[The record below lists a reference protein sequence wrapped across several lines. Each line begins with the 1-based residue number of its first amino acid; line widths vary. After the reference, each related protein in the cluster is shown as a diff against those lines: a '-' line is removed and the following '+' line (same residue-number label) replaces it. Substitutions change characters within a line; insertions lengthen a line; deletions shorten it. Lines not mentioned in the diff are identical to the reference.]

1 MTMTLG
7 LTAPSQKELSTASPK
22 VVRVLPVLHALFES
36 LGRAGVRHCHWK
48 SNWRLPETLRGETD
62 LDLLVHRA
70 DTSRFLSLVGALGFK
85 PASGED
91 HPSVWHCYGCDDES
105 GRLLDLHVYY
115 RVVTG
120 GTIKGYHLPVE
131 EMLLRGARPT
141 EAGVYVPEPAAEMV
155 LFVIRKSLDYAVA
168 SEALIPREWKAAAD
182 ELRWLMSQGAR
193 DEDVRRLLDEYLPS
207 VEFALFEKLRDA
219 IESGRWG
226 VGRFRLGRALA
237 SRLRP
242 YRRFARPSATVAR
255 SRRAWRK
262 AWRTLR
268 GGTPTQAL
276 RSGGAVIGVV
286 GSDGSGK
293 STVIAEMSR
302 WLGEF
307 LSVATIH
314 GGKPPPSVTTALPRL
329 LLPLLRRMLPRYRT
343 TRVELR
349 AREGKGMEPAAMR
362 TGPLLLFALRAL
374 MLAYERKKLLIRAH
388 RRAANGTLV
397 LSDRYPTRQPGVP
410 EGAMLHFLR
419 DDPRPL
425 YRWLARAE
433 ERTYRA
439 IPQPDLV
446 LRLDVPLELAV
457 QRNLTR
463 IKPGGPEPTEYL
475 RQRHAKSSELEFTGV
490 PTYRIRTDAM
500 VEETM
505 RAVKPIL
512 WNAL

>member
-1 MTMTLG
+1 
-7 LTAPSQKELSTASPK
+7 
-22 VVRVLPVLHALFES
+22 VLPVLRTLFES
-36 LGRAGVRHCHWK
+36 LGRAGVRYCHWK
-48 SNWRLPETLRGETD
+48 SNWRLPEALRGETD

-70 DTSRFLSLVGALGFK
+70 DMSRFLSVVGALGLK
-85 PASGED
+85 PGSGED
-91 HPSVWHCYGCDDES
+91 HPSVCHCYGCDDES
-105 GRLLDLHVYY
+105 GRLFDLHVYY
-115 RVVTG
+115 RIITG

-131 EMLLRGARPT
+131 DMLLRGARPT
-141 EAGVYVPEPAAEMV
+141 EAGVYVSEPAAELV
-155 LFVIRKSLDYAVA
+155 LFVIRKSLDYAVP
-168 SEALIPREWKAAAD
+168 SEALIPREWKTAAD
-182 ELRWLMSQGAR
+182 ELRWLSQGAR

-207 VEFALFEKLRDA
+207 VDFALFTKLRDA

-242 YRRFARPSATVAR
+242 YQRFARPSATLAR
-255 SRRAWRK
+255 SGRAWRK

-268 GGTPTQAL
+268 GGTPMQAL
-276 RSGGAVIGVV
+276 LSGGAVIGVV

-293 STVIAEMSR
+293 STVVAEVSR

-314 GGKPPPSVTTALPRL
+314 GGKPPPSVPTALPRL
-329 LLPLLRRMLPRYRT
+329 LLPLLRRMMPRYRT
-343 TRVELR
+343 TRIELR
-349 AREGKGMEPAAMR
+349 AAEGTEPEGIR
-362 TGPLLLFALRAL
+362 TGPLLVYALRAL

-425 YRWLARAE
+425 YRWLARVE

-463 IKPGGPEPTEYL
+463 LKPGGPEPTEYL
-475 RQRHAKSSELEFTGV
+475 RQRHAKSSELEFAGV

-500 VEETM
+500 VEETV

>member
-1 MTMTLG
+1 MTMISG
-7 LTAPSQKELSTASPK
+7 LTASSQKESSIASSME
-22 VVRVLPVLHALFES
+22 VRVLPVLRALFES
-36 LGRAGVRHCHWK
+36 LGRAGVRYWHWM
-48 SNWRLPETLRGETD
+48 SHWRLPETLRGETD
-62 LDLLVHRA
+62 LDLLVPRA
-70 DTSRFLSLVGALGFK
+70 DTSRFLAVVGALRLK
-85 PASGED
+85 PGSGED
-91 HPSVWHCYGCDDES
+91 HPSVCHCYGCDDES
-105 GRLLDLHVYY
+105 GRLFDLHVYY
-115 RVVTG
+115 RLITG

-207 VEFALFEKLRDA
+207 VDFALFEKLRDA

-268 GGTPTQAL
+268 GGTPMQAL

-293 STVIAEMSR
+293 STVVGEVSR

-314 GGKPPPSVTTALPRL
+314 GGKPPPSVPTALPRL
-329 LLPLLRRMLPRYRT
+329 LLPLLRRMMPGYRS
-343 TRVELR
+343 TRIELR
-349 AREGKGMEPAAMR
+349 AAVAPEPAAMR
-362 TGPLLLFALRAL
+362 PGPLLLFALRAV
-374 MLAYERKKLLIRAH
+374 MLAYER
-388 RRAANGTLV
+388 
-397 LSDRYPTRQPGVP
+397 
-410 EGAMLHFLR
+410 
-419 DDPRPL
+419 
-425 YRWLARAE
+425 
-433 ERTYRA
+433 
-439 IPQPDLV
+439 
-446 LRLDVPLELAV
+446 
-457 QRNLTR
+457 
-463 IKPGGPEPTEYL
+463 
-475 RQRHAKSSELEFTGV
+475 
-490 PTYRIRTDAM
+490 
-500 VEETM
+500 
-505 RAVKPIL
+505 
-512 WNAL
+512 

>member
-48 SNWRLPETLRGETD
+48 SNWRLPEALRGETD

-105 GRLLDLHVYY
+105 GRLLDLHVYC

-131 EMLLRGARPT
+131 AVLLRGARPT

-168 SEALIPREWKAAAD
+168 IEALIPREWKAAAD
-182 ELRWLMSQGAR
+182 ELRWLMSQGAT
-193 DEDVRRLLDEYLPS
+193 DQEVRRLLAEYLPS
-207 VEFALFEKLRDA
+207 VDFALFRKLRDA

-226 VGRFRLGRALA
+226 LGRFRLGRALA

-242 YRRFARPSATVAR
+242 YRRFARPSATLAR

-268 GGTPTQAL
+268 GGTPSQAL
-276 RSGGAVIGVV
+276 LSGGAVIGVV

-293 STVIAEMSR
+293 STVVGEVSR

-314 GGKPPPSVTTALPRL
+314 GGKPTPSVPTGIPRL
-329 LLPLLRRMLPRYRT
+329 LLPLLRRMMPRYRT
-343 TRVELR
+343 TRIELR
-349 AREGKGMEPAAMR
+349 AAEGTELEGMR
-362 TGPLLLFALRAL
+362 TGSLLVYALRAL

-388 RRAANGTLV
+388 RKAANGTLV

-410 EGAMLHFLR
+410 EGAMLHYLR
-419 DDPRPL
+419 DDRRPL
-425 YRWLARAE
+425 YRWLARVE

-463 IKPGGPEPTEYL
+463 SKPGGPEPTEYL
-475 RQRHAKSSELEFTGV
+475 RQRHAKSSELEFAGV
-490 PTYRIRTDAM
+490 PTYRIRTDTM
-500 VEETM
+500 VEETV

>member
-1 MTMTLG
+1 M
-7 LTAPSQKELSTASPK
+7 E
-22 VVRVLPVLHALFES
+22 VRVLPVLRALFES
-36 LGRAGVRHCHWK
+36 LGRAGVRYCHWK
-48 SNWRLPETLRGETD
+48 SNWRLPEALRGETD

-70 DTSRFLSLVGALGFK
+70 DTSRFLSVVGALGLK
-85 PASGED
+85 PGGGED
-91 HPSVWHCYGCDDES
+91 HPSVCHCYGCDDES
-105 GRLLDLHVYY
+105 GRLFDLHVYY
-115 RVVTG
+115 RLITG

-131 EMLLRGARPT
+131 EMLLRGAQPT
-141 EAGVYVPEPAAEMV
+141 EAGVYVPEPAAELV

-193 DEDVRRLLDEYLPS
+193 DEDVRRLLDAYLPS

-276 RSGGAVIGVV
+276 LSGGAVIGVV

-475 RQRHAKSSELEFTGV
+475 RQRHAKSSELEFAGV
-490 PTYRIRTDAM
+490 PTYRIRTDTM
-500 VEETM
+500 VEETV

>member
-1 MTMTLG
+1 MTMILE
-7 LTAPSQKELSTASPK
+7 LTAPSQNESSIASPK
-22 VVRVLPVLHALFES
+22 VVRVLPVLRALFES
-36 LGRAGVRHCHWK
+36 LGRAGVRYCHWK
-48 SNWRLPETLRGETD
+48 SNWRLPEALRGETD

-70 DTSRFLSLVGALGFK
+70 DRSRFLSLVGALGLK

-105 GRLLDLHVYY
+105 GRLFDLHVYY
-115 RVVTG
+115 RLITG

-131 EMLLRGARPT
+131 EMLLRG
-141 EAGVYVPEPAAEMV
+141 
-155 LFVIRKSLDYAVA
+155 
-168 SEALIPREWKAAAD
+168 
-182 ELRWLMSQGAR
+182 
-193 DEDVRRLLDEYLPS
+193 
-207 VEFALFEKLRDA
+207 
-219 IESGRWG
+219 
-226 VGRFRLGRALA
+226 
-237 SRLRP
+237 
-242 YRRFARPSATVAR
+242 ARPSATVAR

-276 RSGGAVIGVV
+276 LSGGAVIGVV

-293 STVIAEMSR
+293 STVVAEMSR

-314 GGKPPPSVTTALPRL
+314 GGKPPPSVPTALPRL
-329 LLPLLRRMLPRYRT
+329 LLPLLRRMMPRYRT
-343 TRVELR
+343 TRIELR
-349 AREGKGMEPAAMR
+349 AAEGAEPEGMR
-362 TGPLLLFALRAL
+362 TGPLLVYALRAL
-374 MLAYERKKLLIRAH
+374 MLAYDRKKLLIRAH
-388 RRAANGTLV
+388 RKAANGTLV

-419 DDPRPL
+419 DDRRPL
-425 YRWLARAE
+425 YRWLARVE

-475 RQRHAKSSELEFTGV
+475 RQRHAKSSELEFAGV
-490 PTYRIRTDAM
+490 PTY
-500 VEETM
+500 
-505 RAVKPIL
+505 P
-512 WNAL
+512 

>member
-1 MTMTLG
+1 MTMTLE
-7 LTAPSQKELSTASPK
+7 LTASSQNALSIASPK
-22 VVRVLPVLHALFES
+22 AVRMLPVLRALFES
-36 LGRAGVRHCHWK
+36 LGRAGVRYCDGK
-48 SNWRLPETLRGETD
+48 SNWRLPEALRGETD

-70 DTSRFLSLVGALGFK
+70 DTSRFLSLVGALGLK
-85 PASGED
+85 PGGGED

-105 GRLLDLHVYY
+105 GRLFDLHVYY
-115 RVVTG
+115 RIITGVT
-120 GTIKGYHLPVE
+120 TKGYNLPVE

-237 SRLRP
+237 SRLR
-242 YRRFARPSATVAR
+242 
-255 SRRAWRK
+255 
-262 AWRTLR
+262 
-268 GGTPTQAL
+268 
-276 RSGGAVIGVV
+276 
-286 GSDGSGK
+286 
-293 STVIAEMSR
+293 
-302 WLGEF
+302 
-307 LSVATIH
+307 
-314 GGKPPPSVTTALPRL
+314 
-329 LLPLLRRMLPRYRT
+329 RMLPRYRT

-425 YRWLARAE
+425 YRWLARVE

-463 IKPGGPEPTEYL
+463 LKPGGPEPTEYL
-475 RQRHAKSSELEFTGV
+475 RQRHAKSSELEFAAV
-490 PTYRIRTDAM
+490 PTYRIRTDTI
-500 VEETM
+500 VEETV

>member
-7 LTAPSQKELSTASPK
+7 LTAPSQNALSIASPK
-22 VVRVLPVLHALFES
+22 VVRVLPVLRTLFES
-36 LGRAGVRHCHWK
+36 LGRAGVRYCHWK
-48 SNWRLPETLRGETD
+48 SNWRLPEALRGETD

-105 GRLLDLHVYY
+105 GRLLDLHVYF

-131 EMLLRGARPT
+131 DMLLGGAQPT
-141 EAGVYVPEPAAEMV
+141 EAGVYVPERAAELV
-155 LFVIRKSLDYAVA
+155 LFVMRKSLDYAVP
-168 SEALIPREWKAAAD
+168 SEALIPREWKTAAD
-182 ELRWLMSQGAR
+182 ELRWLSQGAR

-207 VEFALFEKLRDA
+207 VDFALFKKLTDA

-242 YRRFARPSATVAR
+242 YRRFARPSATLAR
-255 SRRAWRK
+255 SGRAWRK

-268 GGTPTQAL
+268 GGTPMQAL
-276 RSGGAVIGVV
+276 LSGGAVIGVV

-293 STVIAEMSR
+293 STVVAEMSR

-314 GGKPPPSVTTALPRL
+314 GGKPPPSVPTALPRL
-329 LLPLLRRMLPRYRT
+329 LLPLLRRMMPRYRT
-343 TRVELR
+343 TRIELR
-349 AREGKGMEPAAMR
+349 AAERTESEGMR
-362 TGPLLLFALRAL
+362 TGPLLVYALRAL
-374 MLAYERKKLLIRAH
+374 MLAYDRKKLLIRAH

-419 DDPRPL
+419 EDPRSL
-425 YRWLARAE
+425 YRWLARME
-433 ERTYRA
+433 ERTYRT

-463 IKPGGPEPTEYL
+463 LKPGGPEPTEYL
-475 RQRHAKSSELEFTGV
+475 RQRHAKSSELEFAGV

-500 VEETM
+500 VEETV

>member
-7 LTAPSQKELSTASPK
+7 LTAPSQNALSTASPK
-22 VVRVLPVLHALFES
+22 VVRVLPVLRTVFES
-36 LGRAGVRHCHWK
+36 LGRAGVRYCHWK
-48 SNWRLPETLRGETD
+48 SNWRLPEALRGETD

-70 DTSRFLSLVGALGFK
+70 DMSRFLSVVGALGLK
-85 PASGED
+85 PGSGED
-91 HPSVWHCYGCDDES
+91 HPSVCHCYGCDDES
-105 GRLLDLHVYY
+105 GRLFDLHVYY
-115 RVVTG
+115 RIITG

-131 EMLLRGARPT
+131 DMLLGGARPT
-141 EAGVYVPEPAAEMV
+141 AAGVYVPEPAAELV

-168 SEALIPREWKAAAD
+168 IEALIPREWKTAAD
-182 ELRWLMSQGAR
+182 ELRWLSQGAR

-207 VEFALFEKLRDA
+207 VDFALFKKLRDA
-219 IESGRWG
+219 IEAGRWG

-242 YRRFARPSATVAR
+242 YRRFARPSATEAR

-268 GGTPTQAL
+268 GGTPMQAL
-276 RSGGAVIGVV
+276 LSGGAVIGGV
-286 GSDGSGK
+286 GSGGSGK
-293 STVIAEMSR
+293 STAVGEMSR

-314 GGKPPPSVTTALPRL
+314 GGKPPPSVPTALPRL
-329 LLPLLRRMLPRYRT
+329 LLPLLRRMMPRYRT
-343 TRVELR
+343 TRIELR
-349 AREGKGMEPAAMR
+349 AAEGTEPEGMR
-362 TGPLLLFALRAL
+362 TDPLLVYALRAL
-374 MLAYERKKLLIRAH
+374 MLAYDRKRLLIRAH
-388 RRAANGTLV
+388 RKAANGTLV

-419 DDPRPL
+419 EDSRSL
-425 YRWLARAE
+425 CRWLAQVE
-433 ERTYRA
+433 ERTYRT

-463 IKPGGPEPTEYL
+463 LKPGGPEPTDYL
-475 RQRHAKSSELEFTGV
+475 RHRHAVSRELEFTGV

-500 VEETM
+500 VEETV

>member
-7 LTAPSQKELSTASPK
+7 LTAPSQNALSIASPK
-22 VVRVLPVLHALFES
+22 VVRVLPVLRTLFES
-36 LGRAGVRHCHWK
+36 LGRAGVRYCHWK

-70 DTSRFLSLVGALGFK
+70 DTSRFLAVVGALGLK
-85 PASGED
+85 PGSGED
-91 HPSVWHCYGCDDES
+91 HPSVCHCYGCDEAS
-105 GRLLDLHVYY
+105 GRLFDLHVYY
-115 RVVTG
+115 RIITG

-131 EMLLRGARPT
+131 DMLLGGARPT
-141 EAGVYVPEPAAEMV
+141 EAGVCVPEPAAELV

-168 SEALIPREWKAAAD
+168 SEALIPREWKTAAD
-182 ELRWLMSQGAR
+182 EMRWLSQGAR
-193 DEDVRRLLDEYLPS
+193 DEDVRRLLAEYLPS
-207 VEFALFEKLRDA
+207 VDFALFRKLRDA

-242 YRRFARPSATVAR
+242 YRRFARPSATLAR
-255 SRRAWRK
+255 SGRAWRK

-268 GGTPTQAL
+268 GGTPAQAL
-276 RSGGAVIGVV
+276 LSGGAVIGVV

-293 STVIAEMSR
+293 STVVGEVSR

-314 GGKPPPSVTTALPRL
+314 GGKPPPSVPTALPRL
-329 LLPLLRRMLPRYRT
+329 LLPLLRRMMPGYRS
-343 TRVELR
+343 TRIELR
-349 AREGKGMEPAAMR
+349 AAVATEPAAMR
-362 TGPLLLFALRAL
+362 TGPLFLFALRAV

-388 RRAANGTLV
+388 RKAANGTLV

-419 DDPRPL
+419 EDPRSL
-425 YRWLARAE
+425 YRWLARVE
-433 ERTYRA
+433 ERTYEE
-439 IPQPDLV
+439 IPQPDLI

-463 IKPGGPEPTEYL
+463 SKPGGPEPTEYL
-475 RQRHAKSSELEFTGV
+475 RQRHAKAAQLEFAGV
-490 PTYRIRTDAM
+490 PTYRIRTDTM
-500 VEETM
+500 VEETV

>member
-1 MTMTLG
+1 
-7 LTAPSQKELSTASPK
+7 
-22 VVRVLPVLHALFES
+22 
-36 LGRAGVRHCHWK
+36 
-48 SNWRLPETLRGETD
+48 
-62 LDLLVHRA
+62 
-70 DTSRFLSLVGALGFK
+70 
-85 PASGED
+85 
-91 HPSVWHCYGCDDES
+91 
-105 GRLLDLHVYY
+105 
-115 RVVTG
+115 G
-120 GTIKGYHLPVE
+120 GSIKGYHVPVE

-168 SEALIPREWKAAAD
+168 SEALMPREWKAAAD

-207 VEFALFEKLRDA
+207 VEFARFEKLRDA

-242 YRRFARPSATVAR
+242 YRRFGGPSATLAR
-255 SRRAWRK
+255 SRRAARK

-268 GGTPTQAL
+268 GGTPAQAL
-276 RSGGAVIGVV
+276 LSGGAVIGVV

-293 STVIAEMSR
+293 STVVGEVSR

-314 GGKPPPSVTTALPRL
+314 GGKPPPSVPTALPRL
-329 LLPLLRRMLPRYRT
+329 LLPLLRRMMPGYRS
-343 TRVELR
+343 TRIEV
-349 AREGKGMEPAAMR
+349 ATEPAAMR

-374 MLAYERKKLLIRAH
+374 MLAYERTKLLIRAH
-388 RRAANGTLV
+388 RKAANGTLV

-419 DDPRPL
+419 EDPRSL
-425 YRWLARAE
+425 YRWLARVE
-433 ERTYRA
+433 ERTYA
-439 IPQPDLV
+439 EIPHPDLV
-446 LRLDVPLELAV
+446 HRLDVPLELAV
-457 QRNLTR
+457 QQNLTR
-463 IKPGGPEPTEYL
+463 SKPGGPEPTEYL
-475 RQRHAKSSELEFTGV
+475 RQRHAKSSELEFAGV
-490 PTYRIRTDAM
+490 PTYRIRTDTM
-500 VEETM
+500 VEETV

>member
-1 MTMTLG
+1 MMTTSGVTAG
-7 LTAPSQKELSTASPK
+7 LPERSWSASPNEA
-22 VVRVLPVLHALFES
+22 RVLPSLRALFDS
-36 LGRAGVRHCHWK
+36 LRRAGVRYCHWK
-48 SNWRLPETLRGETD
+48 SNWRLRETLRGETD
-62 LDLLVHRA
+62 LDLLIHRG
-70 DTSRFLSLVGALGFK
+70 DISQFLSVVGALGYK
-85 PASGED
+85 PGSRED
-91 HPSVWHCYGCDDES
+91 HPSVCHYYGFDQES
-105 GRLLDLHVYY
+105 GKLFDLHVYY
-115 RVVTG
+115 RVITG

-131 EMLLRGARPT
+131 DMLLGGARQT
-141 EAGVYVPEPAAEMV
+141 EDGVYVPMRAKELV
-155 LFVIRKSLDYAVA
+155 LFVIRKSLDYAVP
-168 SEALIPREWKAAAD
+168 SEALIPRDRTAAAD
-182 ELRWLMSQGAR
+182 ELGWLRQGV
-193 DEDVRRLLDEYLPS
+193 DDQEVRGLLEEYLPS
-207 VEFALFEKLRDA
+207 VEFALFRSLTDA
-219 IESGRWG
+219 IESGRSG
-226 VGRFRLGRALA
+226 VGRFRLCRALA

-242 YRRFARPSATVAR
+242 HRRFARGSASLAR
-255 SRRAWRK
+255 GRRAWRK

-276 RSGGAVIGVV
+276 LSGGAVIGVI

-293 STVIAEMSR
+293 STVVAEMSR

-314 GGKPPPSVTTALPRL
+314 GGKPPPSVPTALPRL
-329 LLPLLRRMLPRYRT
+329 LLPLLRRMMPRYRT
-343 TRVELR
+343 TRIELR
-349 AREGKGMEPAAMR
+349 AAEGTEPEGMR
-362 TGPLLLFALRAL
+362 TGPLLVYALRAL
-374 MLAYERKKLLIRAH
+374 MLAYDRKKLLIRAH

-425 YRWLARAE
+425 YRWLARVE

-439 IPQPDLV
+439 IPQPDFV
-446 LRLDVPLELAV
+446 LRLDIPLELAV

>member
-1 MTMTLG
+1 M
-7 LTAPSQKELSTASPK
+7 E
-22 VVRVLPVLHALFES
+22 VRVLPVLRALFES
-36 LGRAGVRHCHWK
+36 LGRADVSYCHWK
-48 SNWRLPETLRGETD
+48 SNWRLPEALRGETD

-70 DTSRFLSLVGALGFK
+70 DMSRFLSVVGALGLK
-85 PASGED
+85 PGSGED
-91 HPSVWHCYGCDDES
+91 HPSVGHCYGCDDES
-105 GRLLDLHVYY
+105 GRLFDLHVYY
-115 RVVTG
+115 RIITG

-131 EMLLRGARPT
+131 DMLLGGARPT
-141 EAGVYVPEPAAEMV
+141 EAGVCVPEPAAELV

-168 SEALIPREWKAAAD
+168 SEALIPREWKTAAD
-182 ELRWLMSQGAR
+182 EMRWLMSQGAT
-193 DEDVRRLLDEYLPS
+193 DQDVRRLLVEHLPS
-207 VEFALFEKLRDA
+207 VDFALFRKLRDA

-226 VGRFRLGRALA
+226 VGRYRLGRALA

-242 YRRFARPSATVAR
+242 YRRFARPSATLAR
-255 SRRAWRK
+255 SGRAWRK

-268 GGTPTQAL
+268 GGTPAQAL
-276 RSGGAVIGVV
+276 LSGGAVIGVV

-293 STVIAEMSR
+293 STVVGEVSR

-314 GGKPPPSVTTALPRL
+314 GGKPPPSVPTALPRL
-329 LLPLLRRMLPRYRT
+329 LLPLLRRMMPGYRS
-343 TRVELR
+343 TRIELR
-349 AREGKGMEPAAMR
+349 AAVATEPAAMR
-362 TGPLLLFALRAL
+362 TGPLFLFALRAV

-388 RRAANGTLV
+388 RKAANGTLV

-419 DDPRPL
+419 EDPRSL
-425 YRWLARAE
+425 YRWLARVE
-433 ERTYRA
+433 ERTYEE
-439 IPQPDLV
+439 IPQPDLI

-463 IKPGGPEPTEYL
+463 SKPGGPEPTEYL
-475 RQRHAKSSELEFTGV
+475 RQRHAKSSELEFAGV
-490 PTYRIRTDAM
+490 PTYRIRTDTM
-500 VEETM
+500 VEETV

>member
-1 MTMTLG
+1 MTMISG
-7 LTAPSQKELSTASPK
+7 LTASSQKESSIASSME
-22 VVRVLPVLHALFES
+22 VRVLPVLRALFES
-36 LGRAGVRHCHWK
+36 LGRAGVRYCHWK

-62 LDLLVHRA
+62 LDLLVQRA
-70 DTSRFLSLVGALGFK
+70 HVARFLSVVGALGLK
-85 PASGED
+85 PGSGED

-105 GRLLDLHVYY
+105 GRLFDLHVYD
-115 RVVTG
+115 RLITG

-131 EMLLRGARPT
+131 EMLLRGARPA
-141 EAGVYVPEPAAEMV
+141 EAGLNVPEPAAELV

-168 SEALIPREWKAAAD
+168 SEALIPREWKTAAD
-182 ELRWLMSQGAR
+182 ELRWLMSQGATAQ
-193 DEDVRRLLDEYLPS
+193 EVRRLLDEYLPS

-268 GGTPTQAL
+268 GGTPMQAL

-293 STVIAEMSR
+293 STVVGEVSR

-314 GGKPPPSVTTALPRL
+314 GGKPPPSVPTALPRL
-329 LLPLLRRMLPRYRT
+329 LLPLLRRMMPGYRS
-343 TRVELR
+343 TRIELR
-349 AREGKGMEPAAMR
+349 AAVAPEPAAMR

-388 RRAANGTLV
+388 RQAANGTLV

-419 DDPRPL
+419 EDSRPL
-425 YRWLARAE
+425 YRWLARME
-433 ERTYRA
+433 ERTYGE

-463 IKPGGPEPTEYL
+463 SKPGGPEPTDYL
-475 RQRHAKSSELEFTGV
+475 RQRHARSSELEFSGV
-490 PTYRIRTDAM
+490 PTYRIRTDTL
-500 VEETM
+500 VEETV
-505 RAVKPIL
+505 RAVKSIL

>member
-1 MTMTLG
+1 MTTTLG
-7 LTAPSQKELSTASPK
+7 LTAPSQSELSIASPK
-22 VVRVLPVLHALFES
+22 VVRVLPVLRALSES
-36 LGRAGVRHCHWK
+36 LGRAGVRYCHWK
-48 SNWRLPETLRGETD
+48 SNWRLPEALRGETD

-70 DTSRFLSLVGALGFK
+70 DRSRFLSLVGALGLK

-105 GRLLDLHVYY
+105 GRLFDLHVYG
-115 RVVTG
+115 RLITG

-141 EAGVYVPEPAAEMV
+141 EAGVNVPEPAAELV

-182 ELRWLMSQGAR
+182 ELRWLMSQGAT
-193 DEDVRRLLDEYLPS
+193 DQEVRRLLAEYLPS
-207 VEFALFEKLRDA
+207 VDFALFTKLRDA

-226 VGRFRLGRALA
+226 LGRFRLGRALA

-242 YRRFARPSATVAR
+242 YRRFARPSATLAR
-255 SRRAWRK
+255 SGRAWRK
-262 AWRTLR
+262 AWRTRR
-268 GGTPTQAL
+268 GGTPAQAL
-276 RSGGAVIGVV
+276 LSGGAVIGVV

-293 STVIAEMSR
+293 STVVGEVSR

-314 GGKPPPSVTTALPRL
+314 GGKPPPSVPTALPPL
-329 LLPLLRRMLPRYRT
+329 LLPLLRRMMPGYRS
-343 TRVELR
+343 TRIEV
-349 AREGKGMEPAAMR
+349 ATEPAAMR

-388 RRAANGTLV
+388 RKAANGTLV

-419 DDPRPL
+419 EDPRSL
-425 YRWLARAE
+425 YRWLARVE
-433 ERTYRA
+433 ERTYGE

-463 IKPGGPEPTEYL
+463 SKPGGPEPTADL
-475 RQRHAKSSELEFTGV
+475 PQRHA
-490 PTYRIRTDAM
+490 P
-500 VEETM
+500 
-505 RAVKPIL
+505 
-512 WNAL
+512 